1 MTTPLLR
8 WGSEALWQELEPML
22 PGLSVEVVHSIAS
35 TNSAL
40 LDRAHV
46 AADSRLD
53 DGNVMVRRS
62 VESGAFGRRGVDVQP
77 CLLVAERQTAGRG
90 RQGRHWKSAL
100 GESLT
105 FSLSLPLAIVDWSG
119 LSLAVGV
126 ALCEAV
132 GGIAGSDSSGTPRVG
147 LKWPNDLWLM
157 TGDEGRKLG
166 GVLIETV
173 AAGARRLVVIGVGLN
188 VLPFPAGDLSTG
200 FACVEELDP
209 GITAPALLARVAPP
223 LVRAIRQFEREGF
236 AAFADRFAALDV
248 LRGRAVHTTRSDAA
262 EGIAQGVSAQGA
274 LLLRTADGLKTILSG
289 EVSIRLNSSSGP
301 GAAIPW

>member
-1 MTTPLLR
+1 MPV
-8 WGSEALWQELEPML
+8 GEDE
-22 PGLSVEVVHSIAS
+22 H
-35 TNSAL
+35 
-40 LDRAHV
+40 
-46 AADSRLD
+46 
-53 DGNVMVRRS
+53 GNVMVRRS

-105 FSLSLPLAIVDWSG
+105 FSLSLPLAIADWSG

-132 GGIAGSDSSGTPRVG
+132 GSVAGGNSGAPRAG
-147 LKWPNDLWLM
+147 LKWPNDIWLM
-157 TGDEGRKLG
+157 NGDEGRKLG

-188 VLPFPAGDLSTG
+188 VLPFPADGLSTG

-248 LRGRAVHTTRSDAA
+248 LHGRAVFTTRSDA
-262 EGIAQGVSAQGA
+262 
-274 LLLRTADGLKTILSG
+274 
-289 EVSIRLNSSSGP
+289 
-301 GAAIPW
+301 

>member
-1 MTTPLLR
+1 
-8 WGSEALWQELEPML
+8 ML
-22 PGLSVEVVHSIAS
+22 PGLSVEVVHSMAS
-35 TNSAL
+35 TNTAL

-105 FSLSLPLAIVDWSG
+105 FSLSLPLAIADWSG

-132 GGIAGSDSSGTPRVG
+132 GSVAGGNSRAPRTG
-147 LKWPNDLWLM
+147 LKWPNDIWLM
-157 TGDEGRKLG
+157 NGDEGRKLG

-188 VLPFPAGDLSTG
+188 VLPFPADGLSTG

-248 LRGRAVHTTRSDAA
+248 LHGRAVCTTRSDAA

-289 EVSIRLNSSSGP
+289 EVSIRLNPAPGP

>member
-8 WGSEALWQELEPML
+8 WGSEALWQELEPLL

-35 TNSAL
+35 TNTAL

-105 FSLSLPLAIVDWSG
+105 FSLGLPLAIVDWSG

-132 GGIAGSDSSGTPRVG
+132 GSIAGSQSGGLRVG
-147 LKWPNDLWLM
+147 LKWPNDIWLM
-157 TGDEGRKLG
+157 NGDEGRKLG

-188 VLPFPAGDLSTG
+188 VLPFPVGDLSTG
-200 FACVEELDP
+200 FACVEEIDP

-274 LLLRTADGLKTILSG
+274 LLLRTADGLKTVLSG
-289 EVSIRLNSSSGP
+289 EVSIRLNPASGP
-301 GAAIPW
+301 GAINPW

>member
-1 MTTPLLR
+1 MTAPLLR
-8 WGSEALWQELEPML
+8 WGSESLWQQLEPLL
-22 PGLSVEVVHSIAS
+22 PGLSVEIVHSIAS
-35 TNSAL
+35 TNTAL

-46 AADSRLD
+46 VADSRLD

-90 RQGRHWKSAL
+90 RQGRAWKSAL

-105 FSLSLPLAIVDWSG
+105 FSLSLPLSIVDWSG

-126 ALCEAV
+126 ALCEAI
-132 GGIAGSDSSGTPRVG
+132 GGASGREIGALRVG
-147 LKWPNDLWLM
+147 LKWPNDIWLM
-157 TGDEGRKLG
+157 RGDDGRKLG

-188 VLPFPAGDLSTG
+188 VSPFPSGELSTG
-200 FACVEELDP
+200 FACVRELDP

-223 LVRAIRQFEREGF
+223 LVQAIRQFEREGF

-248 LRGRAVHTTRSDAA
+248 LRGRAVRTTRSDAA

-289 EVSIRLNSSSGP
+289 EVSIRLNSDSGP
-301 GAAIPW
+301 GTTVPW